1 MKKKDKKDKKDKSG
15 PSSPSKLPSFMGA
28 KSNITDKDLQRIDF
42 SKKKT
47 DIEKEEDWERKLQAA
62 REEFLGSDS
71 EEMKIDFIESDDEIQ
86 FSDDDEEET
95 K

>member
-47 DIEKEEDWERKLQAA
+47 DIEKEED
-62 REEFLGSDS
+62 
-71 EEMKIDFIESDDEIQ
+71 
-86 FSDDDEEET
+86 
-95 K
+95 